1 MERIQRTNTLK
12 TALTGA
18 SIKEGVVP
26 PGQCSQEQQVMPFRY
41 PATADGSSRH
51 TQRVVLGSHNSTT
64 ARSTC
69 CRKVA
74 TWNVNT
80 LYQAGKVENIKKE
93 ARRLKLGS
101 LGLSEAR
108 WTGCGN
114 ITSGYWT
121 FLFWLRKA

>member
-1 MERIQRTNTLK
+1 MEWIQRTNTLK
-12 TALTGA
+12 TALTGG

-26 PGQCSQEQQVMPFRY
+26 HGQCSQEQQVMPFRY

-51 TQRVVLGSHNSTT
+51 AQRVLGSHNSTT

-69 CRKVA
+69 YRKVA
-74 TWNVNT
+74 TWNVDT

-93 ARRLKLGS
+93 ARRLKLGI
-101 LGLSEAR
+101 LGLSEVR
-108 WTGCGN
+108 WRDCGN

-121 FLFWLRKA
+121 FLFWWRKA